1 MALLGKNKH
10 YRFADVQRRHFN
22 STAARCFLRADAE
35 DVMEQ
40 VLARTTGAVEAVAAR
55 LPVGFPQQVAETIFA
70 GVERSAKQLA
80 SMPIA

>member
-35 DVMEQ
+35 DLIER
-40 VLARTTGAVEAVAAR
+40 VLARTTGAIEAVAAR
-55 LPVGFPQQVAETIFA
+55 LPAGFPQHVAETIFA
-70 GVERSAKQLA
+70 GMERSARQLGE
-80 SMPIA
+80 MPKA